1 MRLLCPCL
9 SGERGE
15 GGHWTRRKND
25 ISKKDTEKGPV
36 LEAGSSGFPSRTKVQ
51 GQAATPRALGPQMM
65 VMGRLEMLHCPGW
78 GGGEA
83 ALAVTWGLQNIAKW
97 FCKVHT
103 LRWWVSEPGTPPGPS
118 SSWGW
123 GWGGEA

>member
-78 GGGEA
+78 GGGKQPS
-83 ALAVTWGLQNIAKW
+83 L
-97 FCKVHT
+97 
-103 LRWWVSEPGTPPGPS
+103 SPGAYRILPS
-118 SSWGW
+118 GS
-123 GWGGEA
+123 ARFIP